1 MKRVVREKG
10 VKMKSIENDLWQW
23 GCEYGSPRENFEFKL
38 VSDLT
43 WPVGESFA
51 AIGLS
56 KETR

>member
-1 MKRVVREKG
+1 
-10 VKMKSIENDLWQW
+10 MKSIENDLWQW